1 MTVAERPA
9 ILIVDDTPE
18 NLVSLAAILDDPG
31 YDLTCAASGAEA
43 LRHLMEQEFA
53 VILLDVNMP
62 GLTGIETARL
72 IRQREACRNVP
83 IIFVTAYNDVD
94 RISDG
99 YEVGAVDYLVKPCD
113 PAVLRA
119 KVAVFAELHRA
130 REVVTR
136 LAYYDAL
143 TGLPNR
149 KLFADRFAMAVAQAE
164 RSGAQVTVAFLDLD
178 HFKEVN
184 DTCGH
189 SIGDLLLQAVAQR
202 LAGLMRKCDTVAR
215 FGGDEFLL
223 ALPDIDDKTNATLIA
238 QRVVDAFGEPFLVE
252 GRTLRVTASLGMAN
266 CPEQAT
272 DLETLIRFA
281 DMALYKAKHDG
292 RNRYALYTEA

>member
-1 MTVAERPA
+1 MTVTERLA

-18 NLVSLAAILDDPG
+18 NLASLAAILDDPG